1 MIRLMIAGATGLVGR
16 HALAQALADARV
28 VQVVAPTRRALL
40 PHPKLDNP
48 LVDFDAL
55 PEQAD
60 WWPVDAVVCAL
71 GTTIRQAGSQEAFR
85 RVDVDY
91 VLAIARHARSAGA
104 RSFALNSSLGADPAA
119 RGFYLRC
126 KGEAEQGVAALGYPS
141 LTLVRPSI
149 IGGEREQRRPL
160 EHLSMR
166 VLRTIAPLVPKR
178 YRVVEANVIAAALL
192 QAVLAPEPGS
202 RTIESDALQS
212 AD

>member
-16 HALAQALADARV
+16 HALTQALADARV
-28 VQVVAPTRRALL
+28 VQVVAPTRRALP

-126 KGEAEQGVAALGYPS
+126 KGEAERGVAALGYPS

-178 YRVVEANVIAAALL
+178 YRVAEANVIAAALL

-202 RTIESDALQS
+202 TTIESDALQS
-212 AD
+212 AG

>member
-48 LVDFDAL
+48 LVDFDDL

-60 WWPVDAVVCAL
+60 WWRVDAVVCAL

-126 KGEAEQGVAALGYPS
+126 KGEAEQGVAVLGYPS

-160 EHLSMR
+160 EYLSMR

-178 YRVVEANVIAAALL
+178 YRVAEANVIAAALL
-192 QAVLAPEPGS
+192 QAALAPEPGC
-202 RTIESDALQS
+202 RTIESNALQS